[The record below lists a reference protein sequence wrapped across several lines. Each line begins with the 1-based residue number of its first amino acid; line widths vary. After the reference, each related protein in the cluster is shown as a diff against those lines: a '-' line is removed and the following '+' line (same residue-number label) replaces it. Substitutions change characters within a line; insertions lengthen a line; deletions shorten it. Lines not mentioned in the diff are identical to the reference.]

1 MIWSGTGGGG
11 STTASSNI
19 MSSFKSCQEDQEASP
34 NVPSLSSPS
43 VLFSQQFLH
52 AGTSSGQL
60 GHMNGGA
67 AGSLPSLHDGGSGQE
82 NHMPES
88 WSQMLLGGLVGGDHE
103 RYSATTAALL
113 SKGIE
118 NWGDHTATA
127 SACMVGGGMKEEGS
141 AMPQPPYNFYGSHSH
156 LAAGDHD
163 MPAPGGASKSQLSQM
178 LLASSPRS
186 CITTSLGSN
195 MLDFSNSAP
204 TPELKNHHHNSDNSS
219 ECNST
224 ATGSANK
231 KPRVQASSSA
241 QSTLKV
247 RKERLGDRIT
257 ALHQIVSPFGKTDT
271 ASVLQETIGYIRFLL
286 GQIEALSYPYMGH
299 GNGTSIQ
306 NGPIGERNPA
316 GLLPEYPGQLL
327 NHNNNTGAQQPAV
340 QPDEQQGVNDET
352 KDLRSRGLCLVPVS
366 CTLHF
371 GGDNAA
377 DYWAPAPLGGILH

>member
-1 MIWSGTGGGG
+1 M
-11 STTASSNI
+11 
-19 MSSFKSCQEDQEASP
+19 
-34 NVPSLSSPS
+34 
-43 VLFSQQFLH
+43 
-52 AGTSSGQL
+52 
-60 GHMNGGA
+60 
-67 AGSLPSLHDGGSGQE
+67 
-82 NHMPES
+82 
-88 WSQMLLGGLVGGDHE
+88 VG
-103 RYSATTAALL
+103 
-113 SKGIE
+113 
-118 NWGDHTATA
+118 
-127 SACMVGGGMKEEGS
+127 GGGMKEEGS

-156 LAAGDHD
+156 LAAGDHE
-163 MPAPGGASKSQLSQM
+163 MPAPGGASKAQLSQM

-204 TPELKNHHHNSDNSS
+204 LPELKSHHHNSDNSS

-299 GNGTSIQ
+299 GTSIQ

-316 GLLPEYPGQLL
+316 GLFPEFPGQLL
-327 NHNNNTGAQQPAV
+327 NHNNNTGAQQPAAV
-340 QPDEQQGVNDET
+340 QPDEQQGVNDDMK

-366 CTLHF
+366 CTSHF

-377 DYWAPAPLGGILH
+377 DYWAPAPLGGILR